1 MAYTSSQPRRF
12 LSGWSAKAG
21 KPAKPAEAGM
31 KRVQFSSSFVP
42 YLFLAPQ
49 LAVIF
54 IFFYW
59 PSVQAIQSSFYLEDP
74 FGFGASFVG
83 LANYS
88 DAIFNPEYLNIAKFT
103 VVFTVLVTFFS
114 LALGLLL
121 AVKADA
127 VIRGSSTY
135 KTLLI
140 SVYAIAPPV
149 AGLIGMMF
157 FDQHIGPF
165 VKMAAFFGW
174 DMKVGLNYFDT
185 AFAMVV
191 VAVWKQ
197 IPYNFIFFLSGLQG
211 VPVSVREA
219 AAIDCRSGFR
229 RFWTVIMPL
238 LAPTAFFLL
247 IIMHAYLVGDID
259 DRLTDKW
266 TSPFRALK
274 GRVQLQGIVR
284 IEAQLRLQGS
294 ITITRLSIINITYAL
309 FDTFGVIDVM
319 VKDKAANNPITL
331 VYKVFLD
338 GFRGNDIG
346 GSSAQSVILML
357 VVFVLTIIQFRF
369 IEKRIHYN

>member
-12 LSGWSAKAG
+12 LSGWSVRAG

-59 PSVQAIQSSFYLEDP
+59 PSVQAVHSSFYIEDP

-83 LANYS
+83 FANYS
-88 DAIFNPEYLNIAKFT
+88 DALFNPEYLSIAKFT
-103 VVFTVLVTFFS
+103 VIFTVLVTFFS

-135 KTLLI
+135 KTVLI

-165 VKMAAFFGW
+165 VKMAAMLGW

-185 AFAMVV
+185 AFAMIV

-211 VPVSVREA
+211 VSVAVREA

-247 IIMHAYLVGDID
+247 II
-259 DRLTDKW
+259 
-266 TSPFRALK
+266 
-274 GRVQLQGIVR
+274 
-284 IEAQLRLQGS
+284 
-294 ITITRLSIINITYAL
+294 NITYSL

>member
-1 MAYTSSQPRRF
+1 
-12 LSGWSAKAG
+12 
-21 KPAKPAEAGM
+21 M
-31 KRVQFSSSFVP
+31 KRVQFSSSYVP

-59 PSVQAIQSSFYLEDP
+59 PSVQAIHSSFYIEDP

-88 DAIFNPEYLNIAKFT
+88 DAIFSPEYLSIAKFT
-103 VVFTVLVTFFS
+103 VVFTVMVTFFS

-165 VKMAAFFGW
+165 VKMAAFLGW

-185 AFAMVV
+185 AFAMIV

-247 IIMHAYLVGDID
+247 
-259 DRLTDKW
+259 
-266 TSPFRALK
+266 
-274 GRVQLQGIVR
+274 
-284 IEAQLRLQGS
+284 
-294 ITITRLSIINITYAL
+294 IINITYAL

>member
-21 KPAKPAEAGM
+21 KPAKPADAGM
-31 KRVQFSSSFVP
+31 KRVQFSSSYVP

-59 PSVQAIQSSFYLEDP
+59 PSVQAIHSSFYIEDP

-88 DAIFNPEYLNIAKFT
+88 DAIFSPEYLSIAKFT
-103 VVFTVLVTFFS
+103 VVFTVMVTFFS

-165 VKMAAFFGW
+165 VKMAAFLGW

-185 AFAMVV
+185 AFAMIV

-247 IIMHAYLVGDID
+247 
-259 DRLTDKW
+259 
-266 TSPFRALK
+266 
-274 GRVQLQGIVR
+274 
-284 IEAQLRLQGS
+284 
-294 ITITRLSIINITYAL
+294 IINITYAL

>member
-21 KPAKPAEAGM
+21 KPAKPADAGM
-31 KRVQFSSSFVP
+31 KRVQFSSSYVP

-59 PSVQAIQSSFYLEDP
+59 PSVQAIHSSFYIEDP

-88 DAIFNPEYLNIAKFT
+88 DAIFSPEYLSIAKFT

-165 VKMAAFFGW
+165 VKMAAFLGW

-185 AFAMVV
+185 AFAMIV

-219 AAIDCRSGFR
+219 AAIDCCSGFR

-247 IIMHAYLVGDID
+247 
-259 DRLTDKW
+259 
-266 TSPFRALK
+266 
-274 GRVQLQGIVR
+274 
-284 IEAQLRLQGS
+284 
-294 ITITRLSIINITYAL
+294 IINITYAL

>member
-21 KPAKPAEAGM
+21 KPAKPADAGI
-31 KRVQFSSSFVP
+31 KRVQFSSSYVP

-59 PSVQAIQSSFYLEDP
+59 PSVQAIHSSFYIEDP

-88 DAIFNPEYLNIAKFT
+88 DAIFSPEYLSIAKFT

-165 VKMAAFFGW
+165 VKMAAFLGW

-185 AFAMVV
+185 AFAMIV

-247 IIMHAYLVGDID
+247 
-259 DRLTDKW
+259 
-266 TSPFRALK
+266 
-274 GRVQLQGIVR
+274 
-284 IEAQLRLQGS
+284 
-294 ITITRLSIINITYAL
+294 IINITYAL

>member
-21 KPAKPAEAGM
+21 KPAKPVDAGM
-31 KRVQFSSSFVP
+31 KRVQFSSSYVP

-59 PSVQAIQSSFYLEDP
+59 PSVQAIHSSFYIEDP

-88 DAIFNPEYLNIAKFT
+88 DAIFSAEYLSIAKFT

-165 VKMAAFFGW
+165 VKMAAFLGW

-185 AFAMVV
+185 AFAMIV

-247 IIMHAYLVGDID
+247 
-259 DRLTDKW
+259 
-266 TSPFRALK
+266 
-274 GRVQLQGIVR
+274 
-284 IEAQLRLQGS
+284 
-294 ITITRLSIINITYAL
+294 IINITYAL

>member
-12 LSGWSAKAG
+12 LPGWSAKAG
-21 KPAKPAEAGM
+21 KPAKPADAGM
-31 KRVQFSSSFVP
+31 KRVQFSSSYVP

-59 PSVQAIQSSFYLEDP
+59 PSVQAIHSSFYIEDP

-88 DAIFNPEYLNIAKFT
+88 DAIFSPEYLSIAKFT

-165 VKMAAFFGW
+165 VKMAAFLGW

-185 AFAMVV
+185 AFAMIV

-247 IIMHAYLVGDID
+247 
-259 DRLTDKW
+259 
-266 TSPFRALK
+266 
-274 GRVQLQGIVR
+274 
-284 IEAQLRLQGS
+284 
-294 ITITRLSIINITYAL
+294 IINITYAL